1 MNILAKILV
10 SGLAVFITA
19 YLLPGVTI
27 DGYITALIVGVV
39 LALLNTI
46 VKPILIILTIP
57 ATILSLGL
65 FLFVINAII
74 IMLADNLV
82 GGFEVRNFWWALL
95 FSIILSL
102 VNSIFDQTDSSKKS
116 KKNINE

>member
-1 MNILAKILV
+1 MNWITKTLI

-19 YLLPGVTI
+19 YLLPGVSI
-27 DGYITALIVGVV
+27 DGYISALIVAVV
-39 LALLNTI
+39 LSLLNTL
-46 VKPILIILTIP
+46 VKPILVILTIP

-74 IMLADNLV
+74 IMLADDLV

-95 FSIILSL
+95 FSIILSII
-102 VNSIFDQTDSSKKS
+102 NSLFNQSDSDKNS
-116 KKNINE
+116 KNIEK

>member
-1 MNILAKILV
+1 MNWITKLV
-10 SGLAVFITA
+10 ISAFAVFLTA
-19 YLLPGVTI
+19 YLLTGVTI
-27 DGYITALIVGVV
+27 DGFFTALLVALV
-39 LALLNTI
+39 LSILNTI

-82 GGFEVRNFWWALL
+82 GGFTVDSFWWALL
-95 FSIILSL
+95 FSIILSII
-102 VNSIFDQTDSSKKS
+102 NSLFNQGESKKE
-116 KKNINE
+116 KTK